1 MVMGGMNIL
10 IVIIVVVKEFIYY
23 NNFLKLIY

>member
-1 MVMGGMNIL
+1 MKMLYIKNESINIFFYINWL
-10 IVIIVVVKEFIYY
+10 Y